1 MANGDPSH
9 EEVLVESIIF
19 YVFALLLFIGRLW
32 SRTIT
37 AGSIKSISSDDFVM
51 IVTFLFYTALIVLL
65 NFNVRFAS
73 NLMHPSELAGVLA
86 DPAQVKSRIFG
97 SKITLAVE
105 QCMIHAQWG
114 TKASLLILYHKMTQ
128 GLRENLF
135 NKICAA
141 YVLLGYII
149 IQITF
154 FGVWC
159 RPFNQYWAINPDN
172 EQCANY
178 GNYCIMILV
187 FNTTSDLLLMW
198 VPIPLIWKAQM
209 KRKKKIMLCAVFSL
223 GIFNVIAAVLN
234 KTYNWILPGSHV
246 YMIWYVRESSTGIY
260 VANATCCWPLFRK
273 IVSATGLGGSW
284 TNSISHGKGPDKYM
298 YDEYGHKTALDG
310 GAGTGGGRSSNRK
323 STLRSSQHFSKL
335 RSVRDR
341 TMHSLHSNS
350 THIGGG
356 LTAHDGTIRRGSAD
370 GGGGGGRDVNGSQEA
385 INSSYGEHTSS
396 MPLEIW
402 RQVDYDIE
410 SGLPRTPSMY
420 AEDNKYN
427 AEAKGG
433 DIVMGLRNDVVTTT
447 VTEVRGGRAAR
458 GHVGRKESEGSSS
471 GGSAEDGRSG
481 SASRASSR

>member
-1 MANGDPSH
+1 MAKGDPSH

-19 YVFALLLFIGRLW
+19 YVFAFLLFIGRLW
-32 SRTIT
+32 SRAIT
-37 AGSIKSISSDDFVM
+37 AGSIKRLSSDDFVM

-73 NLMHPSELAGVLA
+73 NLMHPSELPAVLA

-135 NKICAA
+135 NKLCAA
-141 YVLLGYII
+141 YVFLGYVI

-159 RPFNQYWAINPDN
+159 RPFSQYWAIDPSNA
-172 EQCANY
+172 QCANY

-187 FNTTSDLLLMW
+187 FNTSSDLLLMW

-209 KRKKKIMLCAVFSL
+209 KRKKKIMLVAVFSL
-223 GIFNVIAAVLN
+223 GLFNVVAAVLN

-273 IVSATGLGGSW
+273 LVSATGLGGSW
-284 TNSISHGKGPDKYM
+284 TNSISGAKGAAPQDRYM
-298 YDEYGHKTALDG
+298 YDEYGHKTTLN
-310 GAGTGGGRSSNRK
+310 AGTSAGKSSSHRK
-323 STLRSSQHFSKL
+323 STLRASSQRFSKL

-341 TMHSLHSNS
+341 TMHSLHS
-350 THIGGG
+350 TGGGGG
-356 LTAHDGTIRRGSAD
+356 LTVHDGTIRHGGSRDDHDA
-370 GGGGGGRDVNGSQEA
+370 GARDVNGSQEA
-385 INSSYGEHTSS
+385 INSSYGEHGSS

-420 AEDNKYN
+420 EDHHNYGS
-427 AEAKGG
+427 ESKG
-433 DIVMGLRNDVVTTT
+433 DLVMGLRGDLVKTT
-447 VTEVRGGRAAR
+447 VTEVKGGQAAR
-458 GHVGRKESEGSSS
+458 GHWEEWERESRVE
-471 GGSAEDGRSG
+471 
-481 SASRASSR
+481 

>member
-1 MANGDPSH
+1 MAKGDPSH
-9 EEVLVESIIF
+9 AEVLVESICF
-19 YVFALLLFIGRLW
+19 YVFALVFFIGRLW
-32 SRTIT
+32 SRAIT
-37 AGSIKSISSDDFVM
+37 TGSIRRLASDDYVM

-65 NFNVRFAS
+65 NFNIRFAS
-73 NLMHPSELAGVLA
+73 NLMHPSELEAVLA
-86 DPAQVKSRIFG
+86 DPEEVKSRIFG

-114 TKASLLILYHKMTQ
+114 TKASLLILYHRMTQ

-135 NKICAA
+135 NKIVAG
-141 YVLLGYII
+141 YVLLGYIV

-159 RPFNQYWAINPDN
+159 RPFSEYWSINPTN
-172 EQCANY
+172 EQCSNY

-187 FNTTSDLLLMW
+187 FNTSSDLLLMF

-223 GIFNVIAAVLN
+223 GLFNIVAAVLN

-273 IVSATGLGGSW
+273 IVAATGLSGSW
-284 TNSISHGKGPDKYM
+284 TNSASGPQGPSKYM
-298 YDEYGHKTALDG
+298 YDEYGNKTALND
-310 GAGTGGGRSSNRK
+310 GTGAKSSTNRK
-323 STLRSSQHFSKL
+323 STLRGSQHFSKL

-341 TMHSLHSNS
+341 TMHSLHSTS
-350 THIGGG
+350 THTGGI
-356 LTAHDGTIRRGSAD
+356 LTAHGGTIRRGSQE
-370 GGGGGGRDVNGSQEA
+370 GRDANGSQEA
-385 INSSYGEHTSS
+385 INSSYGEHSSS

-410 SGLPRTPSMY
+410 AGQLRTPSMY
-420 AEDNKYN
+420 EDKYN
-427 AEAKGG
+427 TEGKN
-433 DIVMGLRNDVVTTT
+433 DIVMGLRSDVVTTT
-447 VTEVRGGRAAR
+447 VTEVRGGQAAR
-458 GHVGRKESEGSSS
+458 ESGHRRKESMFGEGSSS
-471 GGSAEDGRSG
+471 GSSGGRSE

>member
-1 MANGDPSH
+1 MAKGDPSH

-19 YVFALLLFIGRLW
+19 YVFAFLLFIGRLW
-32 SRTIT
+32 SRAIT
-37 AGSIKSISSDDFVM
+37 AGSVKRLSSDDFVM

-73 NLMHPSELAGVLA
+73 NLMHPSELPAVLA
-86 DPAQVKSRIFG
+86 DPDQVKSRIFG

-114 TKASLLILYHKMTQ
+114 TKASLLILYDKMTQ

-141 YVLLGYII
+141 YVFLGYVV

-159 RPFNQYWAINPDN
+159 RPFSQYWAINPAN
-172 EQCANY
+172 AQCANY

-187 FNTTSDLLLMW
+187 FNTSSDLLLMW

-209 KRKKKIMLCAVFSL
+209 KRKKKVMLVAVFSL
-223 GIFNVIAAVLN
+223 GLFNVVAAVLN

-273 IVSATGLGGSW
+273 LVSATGLGGSW
-284 TNSISHGKGPDKYM
+284 TNSISGAKGAGGAAAAQDRYM
-298 YDEYGHKTALDG
+298 YDEYGHKTTLNK
-310 GAGTGGGRSSNRK
+310 SSTHRK
-323 STLRSSQHFSKL
+323 STLRGSSSQRFSKL

-341 TMHSLHSNS
+341 TMHSLHSNG
-350 THIGGG
+350 GGG
-356 LTAHDGTIRRGSAD
+356 LTAHDGTIRRGDDDD
-370 GGGGGGRDVNGSQEA
+370 GCGGGGRDVNGSQEA
-385 INSSYGEHTSS
+385 INSSYGEHGGGSS

-402 RQVDYDIE
+402 RHVDYDIE

-420 AEDNKYN
+420 EDNRNYGS
-427 AEAKGG
+427 ESKG
-433 DIVMGLRNDVVTTT
+433 DLVMGLRGDLVKTT
-447 VTEVRGGRAAR
+447 VTEVKGGRAAR
-458 GHVGRKESEGSSS
+458 GHWEEWERESRVE
-471 GGSAEDGRSG
+471 
-481 SASRASSR
+481 